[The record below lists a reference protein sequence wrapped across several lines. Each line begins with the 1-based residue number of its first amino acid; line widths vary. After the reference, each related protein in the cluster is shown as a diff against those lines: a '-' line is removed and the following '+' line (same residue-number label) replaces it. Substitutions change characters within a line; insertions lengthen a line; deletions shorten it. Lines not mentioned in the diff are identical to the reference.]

1 MELAKILQMHIIFIR
16 SLAKKALMPAQEL
29 GQQLNRVKIGP
40 LSGVMIQILRLTIS
54 KNVLI
59 IGLVKVSKI
68 GLLI

>member
-40 LSGVMIQILRLTIS
+40 LSGVMIQILHLTIS
-54 KNVLI
+54 KNV
-59 IGLVKVSKI
+59 
-68 GLLI
+68 